1 MCGTENIRIWY
12 YFLLFWNQFQIILV
26 SRVYL
31 TLIPYRILDQ
41 IILNIFANL
50 EIVDNDITKM

>member
-50 EIVDNDITKM
+50 EIVDNDIIKM

>member
-1 MCGTENIRIWY
+1 MCGSENIRIWY

-50 EIVDNDITKM
+50 EIVDNDIIKM

>member
-1 MCGTENIRIWY
+1 MCGTENIRIWN

-50 EIVDNDITKM
+50 EIVDNDIIKM